1 MKIDMCSLKS
11 NSLSSAPQCLRLTLL
26 ISLVSIFTAIYSRAT
41 AQPSADH
48 FEPAPQNIA
57 PYEKPGCY
65 ANDQFVVITRSRS
78 MDVGEDIFVR
88 PRSDEV
94 MKNQCKNNIR
104 RTDLVVA
111 KHGEANYLTALRKN
125 LLILDKGTGTDYREL
140 SIINMS
146 NGREVWRVVYQGGDP
161 EVLDTKIKILKFVSD
176 GTKKMCKNYHEII
189 KHDFTPLYVIPVEF
203 SLISLTSKVT
213 GPGLCVAGQ

>member
-1 MKIDMCSLKS
+1 MNIDISSLKS
-11 NSLSSAPQCLRLTLL
+11 HSLSFVSQWLRLTLL
-26 ISLVSIFTAIYSRAT
+26 ISLFSIFTANYSRAT
-41 AQPSADH
+41 AQPSAEH

-65 ANDQFVVITRSRS
+65 ANDQFVVITRSS
-78 MDVGEDIFVR
+78 GMDVGEDIFVR
-88 PRSDEV
+88 PRSDGE

-111 KHGEANYLTALRKN
+111 KQGEAKYLTALRKN

-161 EVLDTKIKILKFVSD
+161 EVLDTKIKTLKFVHD
-176 GTKKMCKNYHEII
+176 GTKKMCNNYHEIV
-189 KHDFTPLYVIPVEF
+189 KHDLTPLYVIPIEF